1 MRFREEVINVH
12 LANLFR
18 EFGLESNP
26 ETIQKS
32 GRPDVIINMGGL
44 KIIIEGRFGNIDSLM
59 NDIKERVLQGMAD
72 ISMGIYYDS
81 ELRSADNVDVL
92 ITKLKT
98 SSYGGAVCYFERGG
112 LATKEFDNVTLSNIV
127 EMLNNIFHLYIKNDI
142 VRDYVKRV
150 EDTIEKIS
158 SRASTEGLFFKSEVL
173 IDRLKNTLGIEHE
186 SKNKKK

>member
-158 SRASTEGLFFKSEVL
+158 NRASTEGLFFKSEVL